1 MPVKKMLVVMAVM
14 VVVSCMCMT
23 AFAAESVPE
32 GALVTNGQVVNT
44 ADLDSYIISA
54 DGVET
59 ITITGLYS
67 FSSVYGWDG
76 TQWVN
81 LNVSDPTNVVITCAD
96 YPDYTY
102 YKAVKGDSMANQ
114 DVTISWT
121 LVPQPGI
128 LDNLSSI
135 SSALW
140 SGAKD
145 ATAFVMKTPLAQI
158 VVILGIIGVGCLLAK
173 RFLFAQ

>member
-1 MPVKKMLVVMAVM
+1 MKKMLVVVMAVM

-23 AFAAESVPE
+23 AFAAENVPE
-32 GALVTNGQVVNT
+32 GTLVTNGQVVNT

-59 ITITGLYS
+59 ITITGLFG
-67 FSSVYGWDG
+67 FSTVYGWNG
-76 TQWVN
+76 TEWLN

-102 YKAVKGDSMANQ
+102 YKVEKGDSMANQ

-121 LVPQPGI
+121 TPSI
-128 LDNLSSI
+128 FDNMGDT
-135 SSALW
+135 SSAMW
-140 SGAKD
+140 SAAKD
-145 ATAFVMKTPLAQI
+145 AVAFVMKTPLAQI
-158 VVILGIIGVGCLLAK
+158 GVILGIVGIGCLLAK

>member
-1 MPVKKMLVVMAVM
+1 MKKMLVVVMAVM
-14 VVVSCMCMT
+14 VVASCMCMT
-23 AFAAESVPE
+23 AFAAENVPE
-32 GALVTNGQVVNT
+32 GTLVTNGQVVNT

-59 ITITGLYS
+59 ITITGLFG
-67 FSSVYGWDG
+67 FSEVYGWDG

-81 LNVSDPTNVVITCAD
+81 LSVSDPTNVVITCAD
-96 YPDYTY
+96 YPEYTY
-102 YKAVKGDSMANQ
+102 YKAKKGDSMANQ

-128 LDNLSSI
+128 LDNLGPI
-135 SSALW
+135 SSGLW
-140 SGAKD
+140 DSAKD
-145 ATAFVMKTPLAQI
+145 AVGFVMKYPLAQI
-158 VVILGIIGVGCLLAK
+158 VVIIGIIGVGCVLAK